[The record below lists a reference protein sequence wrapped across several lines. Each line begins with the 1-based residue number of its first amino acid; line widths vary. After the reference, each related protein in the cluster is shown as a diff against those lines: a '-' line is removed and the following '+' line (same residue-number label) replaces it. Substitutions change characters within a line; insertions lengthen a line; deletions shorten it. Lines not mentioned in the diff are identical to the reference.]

1 MYLRRS
7 THNNQIA
14 VLFPSPFFP
23 RFSCLVLVVVPVV
36 ALAKRWVVGG
46 YFVSSSLFNMADLAN
61 QFLCPLPP
69 DTESVVVKII
79 NPENN
84 DVAAMA
90 VGSIAPCISAP
101 WWEEVLYRG

>member
-1 MYLRRS
+1 M
-7 THNNQIA
+7 A
-14 VLFPSPFFP
+14 
-23 RFSCLVLVVVPVV
+23 FSCVLGTTT
-36 ALAKRWVVGG
+36 RWVVGG

>member
-1 MYLRRS
+1 MS
-7 THNNQIA
+7 VVD
-14 VLFPSPFFP
+14 VLYPSFLLYSFFSSCP
-23 RFSCLVLVVVPVV
+23 ALSCLVSQ
-36 ALAKRWVVGG
+36 KRWVVGG

>member
-1 MYLRRS
+1 MHIKKKLARS
-7 THNNQIA
+7 FCTFVIPPW
-14 VLFPSPFFP
+14 L
-23 RFSCLVLVVVPVV
+23 FSCVSCLCR
-36 ALAKRWVVGG
+36 ALGSNNRWVVGG

>member
-1 MYLRRS
+1 MSFLAVGVLTIAFAFSFFVLPPLIRS
-7 THNNQIA
+7 S
-14 VLFPSPFFP
+14 LLPP
-23 RFSCLVLVVVPVV
+23 
-36 ALAKRWVVGG
+36 KRWVVGG

>member
-1 MYLRRS
+1 MSCR
-7 THNNQIA
+7 
-14 VLFPSPFFP
+14 VL
-23 RFSCLVLVVVPVV
+23 
-36 ALAKRWVVGG
+36 AINRWVVGG
-46 YFVSSSLFNMADLAN
+46 YFVSSALFNMADLAN